1 MGLPRWAARA
11 AGFASMAA
19 LLTLEVPVF
28 APRDAALPAALQPFR
43 PVWLQAA
50 NALLAWPTQQLLS
63 FEPDAL
69 ILWSQRVSG
78 ASDASV
84 SALDTGFHEGLG
96 ELARSMAREADLSGL
111 GRVIAW
117 AQLTTIVGNRLR
129 LEDYLRSH
137 PAAAAE
143 RVVAPVVITGLP
155 RSGTT
160 LLHNLMMQDDGN
172 FRAPLNWE
180 TQDPVPPTDP
190 GLGDADSSRYWRILR
205 VRAQVAFFKV
215 LAPFVMQVH
224 NVDALNAEECVQ
236 IFALEARS
244 IFPPTIFRLP
254 SYMAWLL
261 RQERPMAFH
270 RRYLQMLQSAAPR
283 KRTWL
288 LKSPEHLLTLDGLWA
303 EYPDAVV
310 IMTHRE
316 PAGILASL
324 SSLSA
329 RFHGVVSDRVR
340 PLEWGPAHAKV
351 WEQALESTMDAR
363 ARRAAATAA
372 AGAAGP
378 AAAGLVDVQ
387 FRDLAAR
394 PLQVVKDIYK
404 ALKLEL
410 SPAALAKMQAYLAG
424 ESGDGHGKRN
434 QGGTHEYDPAWF
446 GLGDANMRGFDAF
459 KRYTAMFNLS
469 NAFKHSSEF

>member
-1 MGLPRWAARA
+1 MEFSQWVVWVAAL
-11 AGFASMAA
+11 ASVAA
-19 LLTLEVPVF
+19 LLTLEVPVL
-28 APRDAALPAALQPFR
+28 APRDASLPPALQPFR

-50 NALLAWPTQQLLS
+50 NALLAWPTQRLLS
-63 FEPDAL
+63 FEPGD
-69 ILWSQRVSG
+69 IIWWSQRLSG

-84 SALDTGFHEGLG
+84 TALDAGFHEGLD

-129 LEDYLRSH
+129 FEDYWRTH

-143 RVVAPVVITGLP
+143 RVLAPVIITGLP

-160 LLHNLMMQDDGN
+160 LLHNLLMQDEAL

-190 GLGDADSSRYWRILR
+190 GLSDTDSSRYWRILR
-205 VRAQVAFFKV
+205 VRVQVALFKM
-215 LAPFVMQVH
+215 LAPFLTQVH

-270 RRYLQMLQSAAPR
+270 RRYLQVLQSVASR
-283 KRTWL
+283 NRTWL
-288 LKSPEHLLTLDGLWA
+288 LKSPEHLLTLDGLWR

-310 IMTHRE
+310 VMTHRE

-329 RFHGVVSDRVR
+329 RFHGVFSDHVR
-340 PLEWGPAHAKV
+340 PLELGPAHAKV
-351 WEQALESTMDAR
+351 WEHAIELSLDAR
-363 ARRAAATAA
+363 TRWAAARAASD
-372 AGAAGP
+372 GG
-378 AAAGLVDVQ
+378 GSGIVDVH

-394 PLQVVKDIYK
+394 PLKVVQDIYK

-410 SPAALAKMQAYLAG
+410 SSAALAKMQTYLQG
-424 ESGDGHGKRN
+424 ESGDGLGKRN
-434 QGGTHEYDPAWF
+434 KGGNHEYDPAWF
-446 GLGDANMRGFDAF
+446 GLSEANMRGVEAF
-459 KRYTAMFNLS
+459 TRYTTMFNLS
-469 NAFKHSSEF
+469 SAFKHSSEF